1 MRYNIIME
9 FKIDRIR
16 ILVTIADQY
25 WATARLMWTLGIIY
39 TSMGN
44 LNHAVELYMR
54 AVWLTEQTFTNEN
67 DMNKALN
74 GFHRNSKTNKP
85 HDYQT
90 MLEKMP
96 ESIQEKLKEANIN
109 GFSLVSDS
117 VIRYGENPGL
127 GYGSAMFH
135 EVDKFIRVIR
145 TSLGYKNPKNQLSLI
160 AQSVHIFS
168 PKKQAQA
175 LRGVKLILNSS
186 NIVSKRKIFK
196 DIQKRIG
203 ISLRKDSEH

>member
-1 MRYNIIME
+1 MD
-9 FKIDRIR
+9 FKVDRIR

-39 TSMGN
+39 TSMDN

-54 AVWLTEQTFTNEN
+54 AAWLTEQSFTDEEA
-67 DMNKALN
+67 MNKALN
-74 GFHRNSKTNKP
+74 GFHRNIKTNKP

-90 MLEKMP
+90 MLKKMP
-96 ESIQEKLKEANIN
+96 ESIQKKLKEANIN

-117 VIRYGENPGL
+117 VVRYGENPGL

-145 TSLGYKNPKNQLSLI
+145 TSLGYKKPKNHFSLI
-160 AQSVHIFS
+160 AQSVHIFV
-168 PKKQAQA
+168 PKNQAQA
-175 LRGVKLILNSS
+175 LRGAKLILNSS
-186 NIVSKRKIFK
+186 NIVSKRKRLK

-203 ISLRKDSEH
+203 IALRKDSGH